1 MARGIV
7 DFEGFRR
14 ADIRKLRSA
23 ETPGDI
29 PFRLGKLSHVVVRV
43 ADLERSVDFY
53 TKILGFHVTDAY
65 PETMMPGRMVFM
77 RCNADHHGVAL
88 VGGAAAASE
97 NRELHHFAFEVETL
111 DEVFRARDH
120 LERHGVRISFQG
132 RRRAGQQIAVEFA
145 DPDNHQLEICW
156 GIDRIADGADSR
168 PPEEWREAQTLEDA
182 MRSAPPGQAPR
193 LTDPS
198 LLRD

>member
-7 DFEGFRR
+7 DFEGFKRE
-14 ADIRKLRSA
+14 DIRKLREA
-23 ETPGDI
+23 ETPGNI
-29 PFRLGKLSHVVVRV
+29 PFRLGKLSHVVVKV
-43 ADLERSVDFY
+43 ADLERSVAFY
-53 TKILGFHVTDAY
+53 TKILGFHVTDTY

-88 VGGAAAASE
+88 VGGAATASE
-97 NRELHHFAFEVETL
+97 NRELHHFAFEVDTL

-120 LERHGVRISFQG
+120 LERHGIKISFQG

-145 DPDNHQLEICW
+145 DPDNHQMEICW
-156 GIDRIADGADSR
+156 GIDRIVDGANSR
-168 PPEEWREAQTLEDA
+168 PPEEWREAASLEDA
-182 MRSAPPGQAPR
+182 MRAAPPGQEPR

-198 LLRD
+198 LLQE